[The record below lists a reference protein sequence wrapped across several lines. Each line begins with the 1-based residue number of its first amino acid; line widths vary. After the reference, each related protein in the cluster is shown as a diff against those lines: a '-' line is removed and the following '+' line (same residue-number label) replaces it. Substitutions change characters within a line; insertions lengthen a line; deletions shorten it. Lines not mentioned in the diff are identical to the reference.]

1 MHKKRKEEGLMTKL
15 AKVTTLPKVVNL
27 GWSRDKGQSK
37 DNASISDKD
46 LYAFFFYA
54 TNTSCTEVRF
64 QWVHFKR
71 FFCYLNV
78 LLLFFYFLIN

>member
-46 LYAFFFYA
+46 LYAFFFMLQILHVQKFG
-54 TNTSCTEVRF
+54 SSGCIL
-64 QWVHFKR
+64 KD
-71 FFCYLNV
+71 
-78 LLLFFYFLIN
+78 FLVI